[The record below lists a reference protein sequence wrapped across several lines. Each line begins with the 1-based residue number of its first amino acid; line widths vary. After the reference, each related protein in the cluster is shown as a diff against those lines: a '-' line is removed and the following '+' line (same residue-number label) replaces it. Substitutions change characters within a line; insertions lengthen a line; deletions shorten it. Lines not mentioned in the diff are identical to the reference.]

1 MSRSRRGKGLSPV
14 DFCLVLGCSIT
25 LILVLG
31 FGLAKFMHDF
41 EKERVEWDLQNVCIA
56 HHIRLGVERSDIY
69 RDGETC
75 RVERWR

>member
-1 MSRSRRGKGLSPV
+1 MSRRNKGLSPV

-31 FGLAKFMHDF
+31 FGLAKFLHDF
-41 EKERVEWDLQNVCIA
+41 EKERAEWDLQNICIA
-56 HHIRLGVERSDIY
+56 HYISKGVERSEIY

>member
-1 MSRSRRGKGLSPV
+1 MPRKRKGLSAV
-14 DFCLVLGCSIT
+14 DFCLVLGSSML
-25 LILVLG
+25 LICVLS

-41 EKERVEWDLQNVCIA
+41 EKEKQLYALQNVCIA
-56 HHIRLGVERSDIY
+56 HHIRMGVERSDIY